1 MAYKVLLTAGAEQDL
16 EDIYDYITE
25 SDSPAKANYDLTRL
39 LEAAGHLPAFPER
52 GSRPKELQALGIREY
67 RQTFFKPYRL
77 IDRVIGKQVFI
88 NVIADGI
95 RDMQPLLQRRLL
107 GA

>member
-25 SDSPAKANYDLTRL
+25 SDSPAKANYVLTRL

-52 GSRPKELQALGIREY
+52 GPRPKELQALGIREY
-67 RQTFFKPYRL
+67 RQTFFKPYRF
-77 IDRVIGKQVFI
+77 IYRVIGKQVFI
-88 NVIADGI
+88 YVIADG
-95 RDMQPLLQRRLL
+95 RREMQPLLQRRLL